1 MHTRP
6 GPAAGNRLNILL
18 FRPQERVAGSA
29 RIRLHGARA
38 GHVRDVYGAQPGKRL
53 RAGEIDGDIGE
64 ATLLSSDT
72 DSVTLVFEPKR
83 PPPQKR
89 PLTVVLALP
98 RPKMLRRML
107 HTVAE
112 IGVRELHLVNT
123 RRVEKSFWQSG
134 LLAGATLE
142 SYLIKGLEQSVDT
155 VLPRLYLHRGFRPFA
170 EDRLP
175 GLAATRRALLAHP
188 GADSSCPAGDG
199 IRDTLLMIG
208 PEAGF
213 IDFEVVLAQRAGL
226 LPVSLGSRIL
236 RTETAL
242 SALLGRF
249 I

>member
-1 MHTRP
+1 M
-6 GPAAGNRLNILL
+6 NILL
-18 FRPQERVAGSA
+18 FRSQERVAGSS

-38 GHVRDVYGAQPGKRL
+38 GHVRDIYGAQPGKRL
-53 RAGEIDGDIGE
+53 RSGEIDGDIGE
-64 ATLLSSDT
+64 ATLLSSDS
-72 DSVTLVFEPKR
+72 DSVTLAFQPLR

-107 HTVAE
+107 RTVAE
-112 IGVRELHLVNT
+112 IGVRELHLVNAQ
-123 RRVEKSFWQSG
+123 RVEKSFWQSG
-134 LLAGATLE
+134 LLANATLE
-142 SYLIKGLEQSVDT
+142 SYLISGLEQSVDT

-188 GADSSCPAGDG
+188 GAESACPAGDG
-199 IRDTLLMIG
+199 ARDTLLMIG

-213 IDFEVVLAQRAGL
+213 VDFEVMLAQRAGL
-226 LPVSLGSRIL
+226 RPVSLGSRIL

-242 SALLGRF
+242 SVVLGRF
-249 I
+249 L